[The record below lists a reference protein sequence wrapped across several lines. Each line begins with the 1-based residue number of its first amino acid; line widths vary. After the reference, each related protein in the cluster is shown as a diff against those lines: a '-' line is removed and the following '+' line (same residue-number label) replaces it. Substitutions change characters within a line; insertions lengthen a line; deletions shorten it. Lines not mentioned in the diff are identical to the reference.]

1 MTTLEL
7 LVRQDD
13 VTTKSVIGLLEK
25 NQAFQKLAA
34 AEAND
39 IVVRDEED
47 AEKLAQGVRLAI
59 QKGALKSIDPQP
71 YKKIRVQGKSA
82 NEVADEIIKDLGPAK
97 DKGCILILVG
107 LSGTGKGTTI
117 SKLKKKLPNACSWS
131 NGNCFRALTLL
142 AVQYCAK
149 KGLADFDAKVLTPEN
164 LRNWIGMLGFG
175 MFRGRYDIKIE
186 GLGIDAFVS
195 DIANTK
201 LRGPDVSRNIPT
213 VARVTQ
219 GEVVAFA
226 ANACK
231 VMGEG
236 GNVVLLEGREQTLDH
251 IPSPFRYCL
260 TMDDIQVIGRRRA
273 AQRLAGGVL
282 ADLNKDL
289 EGLLVSQLNKIANEV
304 DDIKE

>member
-1 MTTLEL
+1 MTTVEL
-7 LVRQDD
+7 LARQDD
-13 VTTKSVIGLLEK
+13 LTTQSVIEALEELK
-25 NQAFQKLAA
+25 PFQILAET
-34 AEAND
+34 EAND
-39 IVVRDEED
+39 IVVRDRQD

-59 QKGALKSIDPQP
+59 EKGALKDILPQP

-97 DKGCILILVG
+97 DAGCIAILVG

-117 SKLKKKLPNACSWS
+117 SKLMRKLPNACSWS

-142 AVQYCAK
+142 AVQYCTLQ
-149 KGLADFDAKVLTPEN
+149 GGNFDEKVLTPSN
-164 LRNWIGMLGFG
+164 LRTWTDMLEFG
-175 MFRGRYDIKIE
+175 MFRGRYDIKIK
-186 GLGIDAFVS
+186 GLGIDEFVS

-201 LRGPDVSRNIPT
+201 LRGPEVSRNIPM

-260 TMDDIQVIGRRRA
+260 TMDDIEVIGRRRA
-273 AQRLAGGVL
+273 AQRVAGAVL
-282 ADLNKDL
+282 A
-289 EGLLVSQLNKIANEV
+289 QLNRDMERLLINHLSQIA
-304 DDIKE
+304 DDIDIKD

>member
-1 MTTLEL
+1 MAFDAI
-7 LVRQDD
+7 Q
-13 VTTKSVIGLLEK
+13 SVIRVLE
-25 NQAFQKLAA
+25 NNPVFQKLAA
-34 AEAND
+34 TEAQD
-39 IVVRDEED
+39 IVVRDQED

-59 QKGALKSIDPQP
+59 EKGALKNILPQP

-82 NEVADEIIKDLGPAK
+82 DEVADEIIKDLGPAK

-117 SKLKKKLPNACSWS
+117 SKLKSKLPNACSWS
-131 NGNCFRALTLL
+131 NGNCFRAVTLL

-149 KGLADFDAKVLTPEN
+149 KGLAEFDEKVLTPAN
-164 LRNWIGMLGFG
+164 LRDWIGMLKFG
-175 MFRGRYDIKIE
+175 KFRRRYDIKIK

-201 LRGPDVSRNIPT
+201 LRGPDVGRNIPT

-231 VMGEG
+231 VMGDG

-260 TMDDIQVIGRRRA
+260 TMDDIEVIGRRRA
-273 AQRLAGGVL
+273 AQRIAGGVL
-282 ADLNKDL
+282 AELNKEMQGRL
-289 EGLLVSQLNKIANEV
+289 ESYLDKIVKGLKAEV
-304 DDIKE
+304 KE

>member
-1 MTTLEL
+1 MTTVEL
-7 LVRQDD
+7 LARQDD
-13 VTTKSVIGLLEK
+13 VTTKSVISFLEK
-25 NQAFQKLAA
+25 NPAFQKLAKT
-34 AEAND
+34 EAND
-39 IVVRDEED
+39 IVVRDQED
-47 AEKLAQGVRLAI
+47 AEKLAQGVSLAI
-59 QKGALKSIDPQP
+59 EKGALKNINPKP

-82 NEVADEIIKDLGPAK
+82 DEVADEIIKDLGAAK
-97 DKGCILILVG
+97 DRGCIVILVG

-117 SKLKKKLPNACSWS
+117 SKLKGKLPNACSWS

-149 KGLADFDAKVLTPEN
+149 QGFKEFDEKVLTASN
-164 LRNWIGMLGFG
+164 LRNWTGMLEFG
-175 MFRGRYDIKIE
+175 MFRGRYDIKIS
-186 GLGIDAFVS
+186 GLGVDDFVS

-201 LRGPDVSRNIPT
+201 LRGPEVGRNIPM

-251 IPSPFRYCL
+251 IPSPYRYCL
-260 TMDDIQVIGRRRA
+260 TMDEIEVIGRRRA
-273 AQRLAGGVL
+273 AQRIAGGLL
-282 ADLNKDL
+282 AQLNRDMEKMIL
-289 EGLLVSQLNKIANEV
+289 SQLNQITSDEKMNE
-304 DDIKE
+304 

>member
-1 MTTLEL
+1 MTTVEL
-7 LVRQDD
+7 LARQDD
-13 VTTKSVIGLLEK
+13 VTTKSVISLLAK
-25 NQAFQKLAA
+25 HPAFQKLAA
-34 AEAND
+34 TEAND
-39 IVVRDEED
+39 IVVRDGED

-59 QKGALKSIDPQP
+59 EKGALKNIEPQP
-71 YKKIRVQGKSA
+71 YKNILVQGKSA
-82 NEVADEIIKDLGPAK
+82 DEVAEEIIKDLGPAK
-97 DKGCILILVG
+97 DKGCIVILVG

-117 SKLKKKLPNACSWS
+117 SKLKRKLPNACSWS

-142 AVQYCAK
+142 AVQYCTK
-149 KGLADFDAKVLTPEN
+149 EGLEEFDEKVLTPSN
-164 LRNWIGMLGFG
+164 LRNWTSMLEFG
-175 MFRGRYDIKIE
+175 MFRGRYDIKIK
-186 GLGIDAFVS
+186 GLGVDEFVS

-201 LRGPDVSRNIPT
+201 LRGPEVSRNIPM

-260 TMDDIQVIGRRRA
+260 TMDEIEVIGRRRA
-273 AQRLAGGVL
+273 AQRVAGELLAQ
-282 ADLNKDL
+282 LNRDMEKML
-289 EGLLVSQLNKIANEV
+289 MSQLNAIASEE
-304 DDIKE
+304 DIKQ

>member
-1 MTTLEL
+1 MTTVSL
-7 LVRQDD
+7 LARQDD
-13 VTTKSVIGLLEK
+13 VTTKSVISILEK
-25 NQAFQKLAA
+25 YPAFQKLAQT
-34 AEAND
+34 EADD
-39 IVVRDEED
+39 IVVRDQED
-47 AEKLAQGVRLAI
+47 AEKLAQGVKLAI
-59 QKGALKSIDPQP
+59 DKGALKNIDPKP

-82 NEVADEIIKDLGPAK
+82 DEVADEIIKDLGVAK
-97 DKGCILILVG
+97 ERGCIVILVG

-117 SKLKKKLPNACSWS
+117 SKLKGKLPNACSWS

-142 AVQYCAK
+142 AVQYCTK
-149 KGLADFDAKVLTPEN
+149 QGFKEFDEKVLTASN
-164 LRNWIGMLGFG
+164 LRNWTDMLEFG
-175 MFRGRYDIKIE
+175 MFRGRYDIKIS
-186 GLGIDAFVS
+186 GLGIEAFVS

-201 LRGPDVSRNIPT
+201 LRGPDVGRNIPM

-260 TMDDIQVIGRRRA
+260 TMDEIEVIGRRRA
-273 AQRLAGGVL
+273 AQRIAGGLL
-282 ADLNKDL
+282 AQLNRDMEKMII
-289 EGLLVSQLNKIANEV
+289 SQLNQIAGETE
-304 DDIKE
+304 IKE